1 MTRIKKVMSVCV
13 VREKL
18 GAEETCLLSICF
30 PSKLSL
36 KMPLNLIE
44 ARDVLKILPSTFWKQ
59 LGKK

>member
-1 MTRIKKVMSVCV
+1 MTRIKKVKSVCV

-18 GAEETCLLSICF
+18 EVEETCLLSICF

-44 ARDVLKILPSTFWKQ
+44 AQHVFKILPSTFWKQ
-59 LGKK
+59 LRKT